1 MDGKGLH
8 CAACGAGI
16 ATRRPHLL
24 DSPRVDNLKLRFPG
38 NDTADLPLGT
48 GIHAVSLDQVHGTA
62 VLHAD
67 PAANAPV
74 RFCVDRRGVWLAV
87 GESARGVHVNGRPV
101 QRMAMLRGGDVV
113 HVDGLE
119 IVLASAN
126 EPEPLPAA
134 IRNTPS
140 DSSGDVRTV
149 LRGVGGHYHGRS
161 FTLERPRLIGRA
173 ADADI
178 RIDEPAFAERHAR
191 IECHGDAVVLR
202 DLDSAQGSL
211 LNGLPVRDALLRPG
225 DQLVF
230 DAHHRFV
237 LESPR
242 TNPQAEPMAVGVSM
256 GESSTEPRSG
266 LQASARRLPW
276 LLLAA
281 LLIAGALG
289 ALLLFGAAT

>member
-1 MDGKGLH
+1 
-8 CAACGAGI
+8 
-16 ATRRPHLL
+16 
-24 DSPRVDNLKLRFPG
+24 VENLNLRFPG
-38 NDTADLPLGT
+38 PDPVELPLGT
-48 GIHAVSLDQVHGTA
+48 GMHAISFDPDLGTP

-67 PAANAPV
+67 ATVAAPV
-74 RFCVDRRGVWLAV
+74 RFCVDRRGVWLTV
-87 GESARGVHVNGRPV
+87 GEGARGVHVNGRPV
-101 QRMAMLRGGDVV
+101 QRMAMLRSGDVV
-113 HVDGLE
+113 FVDGSE

-140 DSSGDVRTV
+140 DGSGDVRTV

-161 FTLERPRLIGRA
+161 FTLERPRLIGHA
-173 ADADI
+173 PDADI
-178 RIDEPAFAERHAR
+178 HVADPAFAERHAR

-202 DLDSAQGSL
+202 DLDSADGSL
-211 LNGLPVRDALLRPG
+211 LNGIQVRDALLRPG

-242 TNPQAEPMAVGVSM
+242 TSLHMEPVTTAESDEQPPASARAV
-256 GESSTEPRSG
+256 
-266 LQASARRLPW
+266 LHNSARRLPW

-289 ALLLFGAAT
+289 ALLMFGTST

>member
-1 MDGKGLH
+1 
-8 CAACGAGI
+8 
-16 ATRRPHLL
+16 
-24 DSPRVDNLKLRFPG
+24 VENLKLRFPG
-38 NDTADLPLGT
+38 PDPVELPLGT
-48 GIHAVSLDQVHGTA
+48 GMHAISFDPDLGTP

-67 PAANAPV
+67 ATVAAPV
-74 RFCVDRRGVWLAV
+74 RFCVDRRGVWLTV
-87 GESARGVHVNGRPV
+87 GEGARGVHVNGRPV
-101 QRMAMLRGGDVV
+101 QRMAMLRSGDVV
-113 HVDGLE
+113 FVDGSE

-140 DSSGDVRTV
+140 DGSGDVRTV

-161 FTLERPRLIGRA
+161 FTLERPRLIGHA
-173 ADADI
+173 PDADI
-178 RIDEPAFAERHAR
+178 HVADPAFAERHAR

-202 DLDSAQGSL
+202 DLDSADGSL
-211 LNGLPVRDALLRPG
+211 LNGIQVRDALLRPG

-242 TNPQAEPMAVGVSM
+242 TSLHMEPATTTESDEQPPASARAV
-256 GESSTEPRSG
+256 
-266 LQASARRLPW
+266 LHNSARRLPW

-289 ALLLFGAAT
+289 ALLMFGAST

>member
-1 MDGKGLH
+1 ME
-8 CAACGAGI
+8 
-16 ATRRPHLL
+16 
-24 DSPRVDNLKLRFPG
+24 NLKLRFPG
-38 NDTADLPLGT
+38 PDPVELPLGT
-48 GIHAVSLDQVHGTA
+48 GMHAISFDPDDGHP

-67 PAANAPV
+67 ANVAASV

-87 GESARGVHVNGRPV
+87 GEGVRGVHVNGRPI
-101 QRMAMLRGGDVV
+101 QRMAMLRSGDVV
-113 HVDGLE
+113 FVDGSE
-119 IVLASAN
+119 IVLATAN

-140 DSSGDVRTV
+140 DGSGDVRTV

-161 FTLERPRLIGRA
+161 FTLERPRLVGHA

-178 RIDEPAFAERHAR
+178 HVADPAFAERHAR

-202 DLDSAQGSL
+202 DLDSADGSL
-211 LNGLPVRDALLRPG
+211 LNGIPVRDALLRPG

-242 TNPQAEPMAVGVSM
+242 AGPRAEQEGPIESIEPQPDSARTV
-256 GESSTEPRSG
+256 
-266 LQASARRLPW
+266 LHNSARRLPW

-281 LLIAGALG
+281 LLIAAALG
-289 ALLLFGAAT
+289 ALLMFGTST

>member
-1 MDGKGLH
+1 ME
-8 CAACGAGI
+8 
-16 ATRRPHLL
+16 
-24 DSPRVDNLKLRFPG
+24 NLKLRFPG
-38 NDTADLPLGT
+38 NDPSELPLDAGM
-48 GIHAVSLDQVHGTA
+48 HAIA
-62 VLHAD
+62 FD
-67 PAANAPV
+67 PGRGDATLQANASAAAV
-74 RFCVDRRGVWLAV
+74 HFCVDRRGVWLTV
-87 GESARGVHVNGRPV
+87 GEGARGVHVNGRPV
-101 QRMAMLRGGDVV
+101 QRLAMLRSGDVV
-113 HVDGLE
+113 YVDGRE

-126 EPEPLPAA
+126 RPEPLPVA

-140 DSSGDVRTV
+140 DGSGDVRTV

-173 ADADI
+173 AEADI
-178 RIDEPAFAERHAR
+178 RIDDPGIAERHAR

-202 DLDSAQGSL
+202 DLDSAKGSL
-211 LNGLPVRDALLRPG
+211 LNGIPVRDALLRPG

-242 TNPQAEPMAVGVSM
+242 AAMSPEPDIDAQAYDPPPADARAALHE
-256 GESSTEPRSG
+256 
-266 LQASARRLPW
+266 SARRLPW

-281 LLIAGALG
+281 LMIAGALS

>member
-1 MDGKGLH
+1 M
-8 CAACGAGI
+8 
-16 ATRRPHLL
+16 
-24 DSPRVDNLKLRFPG
+24 DNLKLRFPG
-38 NDTADLPLGT
+38 NETADLPLGT
-48 GIHAVSLDQVHGTA
+48 GIHAVGFDPVHGNA
-62 VLHAD
+62 VLHDD
-67 PAANAPV
+67 PAAAAPV

-87 GESARGVHVNGRPV
+87 GEGARGVHVNGRPV

-113 HVDGLE
+113 HVDGSE
-119 IVLASAN
+119 IVLTSAT
-126 EPEPLPAA
+126 EPAPLPAE

-140 DSSGDVRTV
+140 ENSGDVRTV

-161 FTLERPRLIGRA
+161 FTLERPRLVGRA

-178 RIDEPAFAERHAR
+178 RIDDPAFAQRHAR

-202 DLDSAQGSL
+202 DLDSAEGSL

-237 LESPR
+237 LESPSVG
-242 TNPQAEPMAVGVSM
+242 PSAAPVAVGIAVEAPPS
-256 GESSTEPRSG
+256 GPRTG
-266 LQASARRLPW
+266 LQDSARRLPW

-281 LLIAGALG
+281 LLLAGALA

>member
-1 MDGKGLH
+1 
-8 CAACGAGI
+8 
-16 ATRRPHLL
+16 
-24 DSPRVDNLKLRFPG
+24 VENLKLRFPG
-38 NDTADLPLGT
+38 LDPVELPLGT
-48 GIHAVSLDQVHGTA
+48 GMHAISFDPDRGTPM
-62 VLHAD
+62 LHAD
-67 PAANAPV
+67 STVAAPV
-74 RFCVDRRGVWLAV
+74 RFCVDRRGVWLTV
-87 GESARGVHVNGRPV
+87 GEGARGVHVNGRPV
-101 QRMAMLRGGDVV
+101 QRMAMLRSGDVV
-113 HVDGLE
+113 FVDGSE

-140 DSSGDVRTV
+140 DGSGDVRTV

-161 FTLERPRLIGRA
+161 FTLERPRLIGHA
-173 ADADI
+173 SDADI
-178 RIDEPAFAERHAR
+178 HVADPAFAERHAR

-202 DLDSAQGSL
+202 DLDSPDGSL
-211 LNGLPVRDALLRPG
+211 LNGIQVRDALLRPG

-242 TNPQAEPMAVGVSM
+242 TSLHVEQAITAGSDEQPTASARTV
-256 GESSTEPRSG
+256 
-266 LQASARRLPW
+266 LHNSARRLPW

-289 ALLLFGAAT
+289 ALLMFGTST